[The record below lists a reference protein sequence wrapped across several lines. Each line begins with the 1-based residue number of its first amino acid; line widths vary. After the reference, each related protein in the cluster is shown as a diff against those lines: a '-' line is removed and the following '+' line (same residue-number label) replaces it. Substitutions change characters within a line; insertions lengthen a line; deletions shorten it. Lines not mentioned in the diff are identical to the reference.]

1 MAENVQYI
9 LSLKDLFSQTIR
21 DAGAEAD
28 KFEGKVNTLQGT
40 LTTLAGFAAAAF
52 SLNAI
57 KDFGMAVIET
67 GAKFEKTEIGL
78 STLLKSTEK
87 GHEAFEQIKK
97 DAATTP
103 FGIDS
108 LLLANKAL
116 IGTGLDA
123 KTARQDVLN
132 LSNAIAATGGGDDE
146 LGRMSV
152 NLQQIRNVGKA
163 TAVDIKQFA
172 YAGINIYEMIANATG
187 KATSEV
193 KDMEVS
199 YDLLAYAFQKAHDK
213 GGIYANGLENLSK
226 TTAVQMSNIG
236 DSMLYLKDD
245 IFQALKP
252 QIDSVIQSVSG
263 FIETL
268 RGGVKWIQENITL
281 IKTLGVFMGVLATG
295 VLLYNSYIFIAAQ
308 ATLAWNTAVA
318 LLNGTMALNPIGL
331 IVTGIAA
338 FAAGIYYAWQ
348 KSEQFR
354 GTILGI
360 WEVIKTLGSYIGEN
374 LMPFINTLGAVA
386 SVIGNAFKTIFGDIK
401 NAFLEL
407 FSPVYEGIKWLFNI
421 AGKALGGTGLG
432 AIFSKGFAKGSNAS
446 NDLINTTLKDG
457 GGGKPPYNPT
467 SPLIPTSEAS
477 KVTANKPTVINVHI
491 GKLVEGLTIKVD
503 HMEKGLDKM
512 GEKVTQYIVSA
523 INDATIIAGGI

>member
-21 DAGAEAD
+21 NANSEAD
-28 KFEGKVNTLQGT
+28 KFESKVNGLQGS
-40 LTTLAGFAAAAF
+40 LTKLAGLAAAAF

-57 KDFGMAVIET
+57 KDFGMSVVET

-123 KTARQDVLN
+123 KTAQKDVLN

-163 TAVDIKQFA
+163 TAMDIKEFA
-172 YAGINIYEMIANATG
+172 FAGINIYELLAQATG
-187 KATSEV
+187 KTAAET

-199 YDLLAYAFQKAHDK
+199 YDLLAYALQKAHDK

-226 TTAVQMSNIG
+226 TTAVQIGNIG
-236 DSMLYLKDD
+236 DEMLYLKDD

-252 QIDSVIQSVSG
+252 QIDSVIKSIGG
-263 FIETL
+263 FIDSM
-268 RGGVKWIQENITL
+268 RDGVKWMQENVTVV
-281 IKTLGVFMGVLATG
+281 KTLGVFIVSLTVGILA
-295 VLLYNSYIFIAAQ
+295 Y
-308 ATLAWNTAVA
+308 NTAVFIA
-318 LLNGTMALNPIGL
+318 TNYTTAWTLAQIALNIAMGATPIGL
-331 IVTGIAA
+331 VIIGIAA

-360 WEVIKTLGSYIGEN
+360 WEVIKTLGSYIGDN
-374 LMPFINTLGAVA
+374 LMPFINTLGSAA
-386 SVIGNAFKTIFGDIK
+386 STIGNAFKTIFGDIK
-401 NAFLEL
+401 DAFMEL
-407 FSPVYEGIKWLFNI
+407 FTPIYEGIKWLLGI
-421 AGKALGGTGLG
+421 AGKASGGTGLG
-432 AIFSKGFAKGSNAS
+432 ALFSKGYAKGISPIGITGDMSPISITGDMSKFSKARSNGVP
-446 NDLINTTLKDG
+446 TFG
-457 GGGKPPYNPT
+457 GTG
-467 SPLIPTSEAS
+467 SSRS
-477 KVTANKPTVINVHI
+477 
-491 GKLVEGLTIKVD
+491 
-503 HMEKGLDKM
+503 
-512 GEKVTQYIVSA
+512 
-523 INDATIIAGGI
+523 